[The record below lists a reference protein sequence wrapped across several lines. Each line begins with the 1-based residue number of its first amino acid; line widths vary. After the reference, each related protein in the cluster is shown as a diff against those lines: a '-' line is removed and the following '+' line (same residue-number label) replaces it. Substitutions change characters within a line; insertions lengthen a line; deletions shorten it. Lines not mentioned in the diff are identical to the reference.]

1 MKTVTVTTMPIQF
14 VLTANN
20 AGTISVPI
28 AFDDDIDT
36 VINNLIAALKPLR
49 SDVIILENPSRSHFS
64 DTVVKIHGK
73 NVDLGII
80 ITARLRVPVI
90 NARSTVDHSLDE
102 ARLARIDDDKWH
114 INHYY
119 DQTDSNV
126 NIDKLSNGLIKIA
139 NNSIY
144 LTSEKFNHWQKIIDV
159 SASTI
164 NVDGMNFDN
173 KQWHDCYIDLNM
185 QNGLL
190 TTQYINEDDDDHHFQ
205 VKVTRLI
212 DNHTVMLHYE
222 LTPLDFDGVINV
234 TNQFSADGEFSVN
247 DNVINY
253 ANHDTTVT
261 MQLVTDS
268 DYQIKSDNHCAVQTL
283 TINGQQA
290 QTYGFDQIITIND
303 DPSNETFEM
312 GKNNNIAYW
321 QKVWQH
327 DLQITGELHTQKDL
341 HYAIFKLQMMN
352 HVDQQQLTHEQALT
366 VMPFYNQYAPQRAQ
380 SLLQTQQQFIDQ
392 MTITDALAL
401 AYAANDYWQTTH
413 DQMFLTTIGLPLI
426 LQVAQKCLAVKIDVN
441 DAFLYHYLVKVI
453 SNFYDEYENEYQ
465 NVAQQLQFTD
475 QNWQQLQQ
483 HQPTVAVDML
493 SQLAPQEALLLLWV
507 LSDQMTF
514 KADLSLVIDNYWQ
527 NVAEVHSLDQVL
539 YAALT
544 VNTEASWSLWQ
555 QALTNDDSLAAA
567 AVLVATV
574 PRLYAGI
581 DAKNTVTITPHLPQT
596 WDKISGKLMRLGKDY
611 QYVITHYQIQ
621 LQTSYDANVVIDNQ
635 DYLVTPQAPLIVD
648 YAKDPYR

>member
-126 NIDKLSNGLIKIA
+126 NIDKLSNGLIKIV

-164 NVDGMNFDN
+164 NVDGMNFDS

>member
-80 ITARLRVPVI
+80 ITARLHVPVI

-126 NIDKLSNGLIKIA
+126 NIDELSNGLIKIA

-159 SASTI
+159 SALTI
-164 NVDGMNFDN
+164 NVDGMNFDS

-312 GKNNNIAYW
+312 GKNSNIAYW

>member
-80 ITARLRVPVI
+80 ITARLHVPVI

-126 NIDKLSNGLIKIA
+126 NIDKLSNGLIKIV

-159 SASTI
+159 SALTI
-164 NVDGMNFDN
+164 NVDGMNFDS

>member
-164 NVDGMNFDN
+164 NVDGMNFDS

-253 ANHDTTVT
+253 ANHVTTVT